1 MKTSRLFFVI
11 ALIAVGL
18 FLLAPGLSFA
28 DDAAAGLFKTKCS
41 TCHGANAEGKPAMH
55 APGLV
60 SDEVKKMSDG
70 DLTGQIADGAKSKK
84 ASHAFSQKGVSAD
97 QVKSLVGYIR
107 ELNKK

>member
-1 MKTSRLFFVI
+1 MKNSRLFFVI

-28 DDAAAGLFKTKCS
+28 DDAAALFKAKCS
-41 TCHGANAEGKPAMH
+41 ICHGANAEGKPALK
-55 APGLV
+55 APALV
-60 SDEVKKMSDG
+60 SDEVKKMSDAEI
-70 DLTGQIADGAKSKK
+70 TGQIADGAKSKK

-97 QVKSLVGYIR
+97 QVKSLLGYIR